1 MSDTERPAPYRYV
14 VETLLFLTYAVF
26 GLSWI
31 AITPLVGEIQAEFKI
46 SGAQLGMLTT
56 MVSIAKVIAPLL
68 TGLLAVRIGLKKTI
82 LLGSLFISVA
92 ALAPLASDF
101 YAFLGAR
108 FVFGVGGAIVV
119 TLLGPMVMQWFP
131 KEELPIV
138 NAFNNVAVNTG
149 ITVTLF
155 ATVPLAAHL
164 GWRGTL
170 LAYGLVSV
178 ALMVAW
184 ALLGREA
191 TVPAP
196 APGAAATPAQAVT
209 YADVWRMRETW
220 IIALSF
226 AGPLALYLAF
236 NTGLPKHYM
245 EAFGMTKA
253 AASQYTG
260 LFNLVGI
267 PTAIAAG
274 FLTKQLGLRRPFIIG
289 AGVLMG
295 FAAFG
300 MFLSPNPVVITI
312 SAVLLGVALF
322 TYVAP
327 LFTIPMELPGVTP
340 QHVSLM
346 MGTVFSVAYFFSS
359 FSPVVV
365 GWMHDASGS
374 FVAGLS
380 IWAVFSF
387 ILAIGGWL
395 LPETGPK
402 APRKPEDAGGT
413 PEVRE
418 AVVPAAVA
426 AEAVAVRA

>member
-1 MSDTERPAPYRYV
+1 LSTEPRTPYRFV

-31 AITPLVGEIQAEFKI
+31 AITPLVGEVQAAFDI

-82 LLGSLFISVA
+82 LLGSLFISAA
-92 ALAPLASDF
+92 ALAPLATD
-101 YAFLGAR
+101 YYTFLGAR

-155 ATVPLAAHL
+155 ATVPLAAQL

-184 ALLGREA
+184 AVLGRDQ
-191 TVPAP
+191 AP
-196 APGAAATPAQAVT
+196 APGAAAAAASAPAVG
-209 YADVWRMRETW
+209 YMDVWRMRETW

-236 NTGLPKHYM
+236 NTWLPKYYM
-245 EAFGMTKA
+245 EAFAMDKA
-253 AASQYTG
+253 TASQYTG

-274 FLTKQLGLRRPFIIG
+274 FLTKKLGLRRPFIIG
-289 AGVLMG
+289 AGLLMG

-300 MFLSPNPVVITI
+300 MFLSSNPAVILV

-327 LFTIPMELPGVTP
+327 LFTIPMEMKGMTSA
-340 QHVSLM
+340 HVSLM
-346 MGTVFSVAYFFSS
+346 MATVFSVAYFFSS

-380 IWAVFSF
+380 IWAAFSW
-387 ILAIGGWL
+387 ILAVGGWL

-402 APRKPEDAGGT
+402 GPAALQAPEAGGDA
-413 PEVRE
+413 VLE
-418 AVVPAAVA
+418 ATVPAAK
-426 AEAVAVRA
+426 AEAVAAS

>member
-1 MSDTERPAPYRYV
+1 MTTERPTSYRYV

-82 LLGSLFISVA
+82 LLGSLFISAA

-101 YAFLGAR
+101 YTFLGAR

-155 ATVPLAAHL
+155 ATVPLAAQL

-184 ALLGREA
+184 AVLGREIKA
-191 TVPAP
+191 EAP
-196 APGAAATPAQAVT
+196 APGQAAAASAVG
-209 YADVWRMRETW
+209 YGDVWRMRETW
-220 IIALSF
+220 IIALCF

-236 NTGLPKHYM
+236 NTWLPKHYM
-245 EAFGMTKA
+245 EAYGMTKVA
-253 AASQYTG
+253 AAQYTG

-274 FLTKQLGLRRPFIIG
+274 FLTKKLGLRRPFIIG

-300 MFLSPNPVVITI
+300 MFLSPNPIVITI
-312 SAVLLGVALF
+312 SAVLLGIALF

-327 LFTIPMELPGVTP
+327 LFTIPMELPGMTP

-380 IWAVFSF
+380 IWAVFSW

-402 APRKPEDAGGT
+402 GARAIAAEA
-413 PEVRE
+413 RE
-418 AVVPAAVA
+418 SLEAIVPAAK
-426 AEAVAVRA
+426 AEAVAAG